1 MSNKSI
7 SYKGYLASIDFSIED
22 GCLVGRIE
30 HIRDSIVFGADT
42 LPELVKEFHSSVD
55 DYLDTCTRLG
65 KEPDKPFKG
74 SFNVRVTPQ
83 LHKEAAYAA
92 TACGETLNQYV
103 SKSIENRLSNATNIN
118 LTINSAT
125 EVKELTRLPIQADM
139 DWLGFTNTM
148 LKGEN
153 NVRSH

>member
-22 GCLVGRIE
+22 ECLVGRIE

-42 LPELVKEFHSSVD
+42 LPELIEEFHSSVD
-55 DYLDTCTRLG
+55 DYLDTCKRLG

-74 SFNVRVTPQ
+74 SFNIRVTPQ

-92 TACGETLNQYV
+92 TACGETLNLYV
-103 SKSIENRLSNATNIN
+103 SKSIENRLANTTNIH
-118 LTINSAT
+118 LTINSTMEA
-125 EVKELTRLPIQADM
+125 KELTRLPIQADM
-139 DWLGFTNTM
+139 DWLGFTNTL
-148 LKGEN
+148 LKGES